1 MEIIKVDI
9 YHIVMKL
16 KVSFETSFGKTINR
30 HGILV
35 KVEDASGCI
44 GWGETPVEEGPWYS
58 YETIETTLYIY
69 KEYLI
74 PKLIKLRNLE
84 HPKEFMEAV
93 KGVRGYRMAKAGI
106 EMALWDLK
114 AKLMGKPLYKLLGG
128 VRNYIVSGVSIG
140 IIGDEVALLKSISNF
155 LDEGYK
161 RIKIKIKPGWDIY
174 PVRLIRREFGDI
186 PLQVDANA
194 AYTLNDIGIFKEL
207 DNYDL
212 LMIEQP
218 LSYEDLYDHAM
229 LQSQIKT
236 PICLDESIKNLHDAK
251 TALKLGSCKVINIK
265 PARVGGLYES
275 KLIHD
280 YSMEKGIPIW
290 IGGMLETGIGRG
302 HLVAMATLPN
312 VKYPN
317 DISGSSRYWEED
329 IVEPPWVVR
338 KDGTIELPEKPGIGV
353 EVIEDR
359 LSKYLRKKLEFR
371 RE

>member
-1 MEIIKVDI
+1 
-9 YHIVMKL
+9 MKL
-16 KVSFETSFGKTINR
+16 KVPFETSFGKTINR

-35 KVEDASGCI
+35 KIEDASGYI
-44 GWGETPVEEGPWYS
+44 GWGETPVEDGPWYS

-93 KGVRGYRMAKAGI
+93 EGIRGYRMAKAGI
-106 EMALWDLK
+106 EMTLWDLK

-140 IIGDEVALLKSISNF
+140 IIGDEVALLKSISSF

-174 PVRLIRREFGDI
+174 PVKLIRREFDDV

-194 AYTLNDIGIFKEL
+194 AYTLDHINIFKEL
-207 DNYDL
+207 DSYDL

-218 LSYEDLYDHAM
+218 LSYEDLYDHAV

-236 PICLDESIKNLHDAK
+236 PICLDESIKNLHEAK
-251 TALKLGSCKVINIK
+251 TALKLGSCKVINVK

-329 IVEPPWVVR
+329 IVEPPWVIR
-338 KDGTIELPEKPGIGV
+338 KDGTIELSEKPGIGV

-359 LSKYLRKKLEFR
+359 LSKYLRRKLELKK
-371 RE
+371 E